1 MVTDNFTATDRYGAG
16 VEKAGVR
23 HTPGPWKRGD
33 CDGWIIWA
41 KGFREVS
48 WKDCPDDVEKGEGVV
63 IATAEHPTWGKEDRF
78 EPGEWHNDVDG
89 EITANARLIAAAP
102 DLLAA
107 LCAVCNELEMPG
119 ERGVLHGLPSAIA
132 QARDA
137 IAKATLTTGG
147 THD

>member
-1 MVTDNFTATDRYGAG
+1 MSA
-16 VEKAGVR
+16 

-102 DLLAA
+102 DMLEA
-107 LCAVCNELEMPG
+107 LKNVSVWGVEMP
-119 ERGVLHGLPSAIA
+119 SAVRSQV
-132 QARDA
+132 QAA
-137 IAKATLTTGG
+137 IAKAQGG
-147 THD
+147 